1 MHKWRCS
8 GGHKELSKRKHV
20 LIKHDIPRYINTIS
34 GNMEAFVTFMQGTIA
49 KEDTLFRPKFQLAFV
64 VRAQMRPAG
73 TPKHFEE
80 CIVRLFIKQ
89 KF

>member
-1 MHKWRCS
+1 MQRWWVG
-8 GGHKELSKRKHV
+8 GGHRERGKRKDM
-20 LIKHDIPRYINTIS
+20 LIKDDIPGYVNTVS
-34 GNMEAFVTFMQGTIA
+34 GNMKAFVPFVKGTIA